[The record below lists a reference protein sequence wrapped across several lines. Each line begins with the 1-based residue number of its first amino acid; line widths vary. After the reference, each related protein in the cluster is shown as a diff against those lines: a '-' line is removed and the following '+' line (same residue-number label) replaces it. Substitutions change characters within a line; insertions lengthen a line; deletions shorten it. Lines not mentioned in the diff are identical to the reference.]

1 MKLENGLLRDL
12 FVTFGRVFDL
22 AKLDLITAIIGQYAT
37 INVSTVRSKVYCV
50 LMSVNQSLDT
60 LSSVINSLQR
70 LLRGFMAL
78 ARYKTNLQTQ
88 RKLQ

>member
-37 INVSTVRSKVYCV
+37 INVSTVRSKAV
-50 LMSVNQSLDT
+50 LMSVKQSLDT